1 MKPYF
6 SLIGAVKRVELENFQ
21 KVLEEFKEEYFSMN
35 LYFIVRRMINNV
47 IQEGNYIITVWY
59 SEIAIES
66 IEMICIEYLIHK
78 VIKDKII

>member
-78 VIKDKII
+78 AIKDKII